1 VSPGPAQN
9 PQPTVPSG
17 RTSGRSHVT
26 GRAQHRIDQV
36 PVAID
41 RPKQIA
47 PGAHAALAPRQKTAT
62 GIEGPDSLRR
72 SQRRESSIFRLWTA
86 NLTHC
91 GGYTTHGNG
100 VWRPTGRLLHKILH
114 LRHRDVQ
121 KLMGAMTDDVA
132 CSFRRARRAGA
143 VSRCTITRFRD
154 PRGLRTP
161 QPVLRCSQN
170 NRTKRLVH

>member
-1 VSPGPAQN
+1 MSPGPAQN

-17 RTSGRSHVT
+17 RTFGRSHCHGSRSASCRSGARRDRSAETNST
-26 GRAQHRIDQV
+26 GRPATE
-36 PVAID
+36 
-41 RPKQIA
+41 
-47 PGAHAALAPRQKTAT
+47 TAT
-62 GIEGPDSLRR
+62 GIEGPDSHRR
-72 SQRRESSIFRLWTA
+72 SQRRESSTFRLWPA

-100 VWRPTGRLLHKILH
+100 VWRSTGRLLHKILH

-121 KLMGAMTDDVA
+121 KIMGAMSDDVA
-132 CSFRRARRAGA
+132 CSLRRARRAGA

-154 PRGLRTP
+154 SGGLRTP

-170 NRTKRLVH
+170 NRTKRLIH